1 MRITIAIVFP
11 KPQSECVITL
21 LESFFQCFHCLSSS
35 IIYIKPHDRKEYKK
49 FLDDMHTGDFT
60 PVSWFI
66 VCSHNDMHCA
76 VNSVIFMS
84 ASLLVEMLSIM
95 GERSEPES

>member
-1 MRITIAIVFP
+1 MNVLLLCWRAFFSVCTVCTVVLFVLFVLF
-11 KPQSECVITL
+11 VIL
-21 LESFFQCFHCLSSS
+21 Y
-35 IIYIKPHDRKEYKK
+35 YIKPQDRKEYKK

-76 VNSVIFMS
+76 VNSV
-84 ASLLVEMLSIM
+84 V
-95 GERSEPES
+95 